1 MSKPVMEKIG
11 IFGGTFNPVHNG
23 HVLLARHYVQA
34 LGLQKLLVIPAKTP
48 PHKLAPELAAEQ
60 LRLQMCALAFA
71 DLPQAQV
78 SDLEICRPGKSYTID
93 TVCELRQLYP
103 QAQLYLLVGSDMFLS
118 FTKWKDWQGI
128 LQEVTLCTAA
138 RNAGELSRLRG
149 VRGLFGAVRPHAGL
163 RLSSGGNFFH
173 SNPQPDKRGG
183 RIVRSCCRPAV
194 YRMILQKNLYR
205 GQDHNEDR
213 A

>member
-1 MSKPVMEKIG
+1 MEKIG

-93 TVCELRQLYP
+93 TVYKLRQLYP

-138 RNAGELSRLRG
+138 RNAGELSRLREYAA
-149 VRGLFGAVRPHAGL
+149 F
-163 RLSSGGNFFH
+163 LSSTAARWSTTFQWRKFLPP
-173 SNPQPDKRGG
+173 NPQPDKRGEG
-183 RIVRSCCRPAV
+183 RQSMKSMWRSSARCSSQSGLNIP
-194 YRMILQKNLYR
+194 
-205 GQDHNEDR
+205 
-213 A
+213 

>member
-1 MSKPVMEKIG
+1 
-11 IFGGTFNPVHNG
+11 
-23 HVLLARHYVQA
+23 
-34 LGLQKLLVIPAKTP
+34 
-48 PHKLAPELAAEQ
+48 
-60 LRLQMCALAFA
+60 MCALAFA

-93 TVCELRQLYP
+93 TVYKLRQLYP

-149 VRGLFGAVRPHAGL
+149 YAALFGAVRPHAGL

-183 RIVRSCCRPAV
+183 GLFTAAAAGGISDDFAEKLIQRTGS
-194 YRMILQKNLYR
+194 Q
-205 GQDHNEDR
+205 
-213 A
+213 

>member
-93 TVCELRQLYP
+93 TVYKLRQLYP

-118 FTKWKDWQGI
+118 FERWKSWQQI
-128 LQEVTLCTAA
+128 LQQVTLCTAA
-138 RNAGELSRLRG
+138 RSSGELLQLRRHARQLMPYGSTLVFDFPVLEVSSTQIRRRLKE
-149 VRGLFGAVRPHAGL
+149 GLDCSQLLPE
-163 RLSSGGNFFH
+163 
-173 SNPQPDKRGG
+173 K
-183 RIVRSCCRPAV
+183 V
-194 YRMILQKNLYR
+194 YQQILQQNLYR
-205 GQDHNEDR
+205 G
-213 A
+213 

>member
-93 TVCELRQLYP
+93 TVYKLRQLYP

-138 RNAGELSRLRG
+138 RNAGELSSLRG
-149 VRGLFGAVRPHAGL
+149 YAAFLEQYGRTLVYDFPVAEI
-163 RLSSGGNFFH
+163 SST
-173 SNPQPDKRGG
+173 Q
-183 RIVRSCCRPAV
+183 IRSLIKEGKDCSQLLPPAV

>member
-1 MSKPVMEKIG
+1 MEKIG

-78 SDLEICRPGKSYTID
+78 D

-138 RNAGELSRLRG
+138 RNAGELSRLREYAAFLEQYG
-149 VRGLFGAVRPHAGL
+149 RTLVYDFPVAEI
-163 RLSSGGNFFH
+163 SST
-173 SNPQPDKRGG
+173 Q
-183 RIVRSCCRPAV
+183 IRSLIKEGKDCSQLLPPAV

>member
-93 TVCELRQLYP
+93 TVYKLRQLYP

-149 VRGLFGAVRPHAGL
+149 YADFLEQYGRTAGL

-183 RIVRSCCRPAV
+183 GLFAAAAAGGISDDFAEKLIQRIGS
-194 YRMILQKNLYR
+194 Q
-205 GQDHNEDR
+205 
-213 A
+213 

>member
-1 MSKPVMEKIG
+1 MLLLKQLPLKP
-11 IFGGTFNPVHNG
+11 
-23 HVLLARHYVQA
+23 
-34 LGLQKLLVIPAKTP
+34 LQKLLVIPAKTP

-60 LRLQMCALAFA
+60 LRLQMCALAFV

-93 TVCELRQLYP
+93 TVYKLRQLYP

-149 VRGLFGAVRPHAGL
+149 YADFLEQYGRTLVYDFPVAEI
-163 RLSSGGNFFH
+163 SST
-173 SNPQPDKRGG
+173 Q
-183 RIVRSCCRPAV
+183 IRSLIKEGKDCSQLLPPAV

>member
-78 SDLEICRPGKSYTID
+78 SDLENCRPGKRSTIPS
-93 TVCELRQLYP
+93 VSC
-103 QAQLYLLVGSDMFLS
+103 GSS
-118 FTKWKDWQGI
+118 IRRHSCICWW
-128 LQEVTLCTAA
+128 AA
-138 RNAGELSRLRG
+138 TC
-149 VRGLFGAVRPHAGL
+149 F
-163 RLSSGGNFFH
+163 
-173 SNPQPDKRGG
+173 
-183 RIVRSCCRPAV
+183 
-194 YRMILQKNLYR
+194 
-205 GQDHNEDR
+205 
-213 A
+213 

>member
-93 TVCELRQLYP
+93 TVYKLRQLYP
-103 QAQLYLLVGSDMFLS
+103 QAQLYLLVGRESCRRSPCALRPA
-118 FTKWKDWQGI
+118 
-128 LQEVTLCTAA
+128 TLGNSAACGGTRPFWSSTAA
-138 RNAGELSRLRG
+138 RWSTTFQWRKFLPLKSA
-149 VRGLFGAVRPHAGL
+149 A
-163 RLSSGGNFFH
+163 
-173 SNPQPDKRGG
+173 
-183 RIVRSCCRPAV
+183 
-194 YRMILQKNLYR
+194 
-205 GQDHNEDR
+205 
-213 A
+213 